1 MRLATSMA
9 CSMSRTLISAPRP
22 LIEVS
27 MIAARSM
34 VGINLAMLAATLS
47 RNPASGLTRMAW
59 ASSSCSAWENR
70 SMAIQSGS
78 VWPSHTTRISE
89 GPAIMSMPTWPN
101 TWRLA
106 VAT

>member
-1 MRLATSMA
+1 MRLATWQAWAWSA
-9 CSMSRTLISAPRP
+9 TRTSAPRFCS
-22 LIEVS
+22 EVRMMAS
-27 MIAARSM
+27 RSM
-34 VGINLAMLAATLS
+34 VGSSLSMLAATLS
-47 RNPASGLTRMAW
+47 RKAASGLTRIAW

-78 VWPSHTTRISE
+78 VWPSQTTRISE